1 MREMFKLLIGI
12 VLLAHG
18 IGHSLGLLQM
28 FKVATVNPEWHG
40 DSWLLSGPIGVTGTQ
55 IVGGVLWLGAIV
67 GFVGVAA
74 VVVGWLPASWFV
86 PLAISSSAASLA
98 GIVLFPVAFP
108 PLSTVGAVV
117 VDLAVLAAIWM
128 RWLPSELPG

>member
-1 MREMFKLLIGI
+1 MFKAL
-12 VLLAHG
+12 VAVVVLAHG

-28 FKVATVNPEWHG
+28 FKVATVSPEWHG
-40 DSWLLSGPIGVTGTQ
+40 DSWLLTEPLGVTATQ
-55 IVGGVLWLGAIV
+55 VVGGALWVGAIV

-86 PLAISSSAASLA
+86 PLAIASSAASLA

-108 PLSTVGAVV
+108 PLSTVGAVF

-128 RWLPSELPG
+128 HWLPSELPS